1 MNFRYPLVL
10 LAALAASGCGNDSVA
25 GPGTSVVVEPIEVQS
40 VEVVVGAAR
49 PAQVIAR
56 VKGGLGSGCDYLHS
70 IEQRREGNAVTVEIK
85 RSRFTP
91 GPCTAIFKEFQQEL
105 GLTGEYAAGQY
116 TVRVNGV
123 SQSFSV
129 S

>member
-1 MNFRYPLVL
+1 MSFRYALVL
-10 LAALAASGCGNDSVA
+10 LAALAAAGCGNDSVA
-25 GPGTSVVVEPIEVQS
+25 GPSTAVVIEPIEIQS
-40 VEVVVGAAR
+40 VEVVVGASR
-49 PAQVIAR
+49 PAQAIAR

-70 IEQRREGNAVTVEIK
+70 IEQRREGNVVTVEVK

-105 GLTGEYAAGQY
+105 GLTGEYATGQY

-123 SQSFSV
+123 TQTFSV